1 MEGKLNEKMKV
12 KQDSAYL
19 DCEVGQPY
27 RRSPSHISLIPNLA
41 VRPYWVKTQVQSEF
55 YGKNYQRIPSILP
68 YIYTGMCSH
77 FALHVI
83 TYAGH
88 ININIRKIMIKES
101 KYMKRRKN
109 KIRKKTNSSNL
120 SRRRIVFL
128 SFQFSDFLLVL
139 RFYIPFK
146 TFKLNSSNLSRRN
159 QAENFV
165 GL

>member
-1 MEGKLNEKMKV
+1 
-12 KQDSAYL
+12 
-19 DCEVGQPY
+19 
-27 RRSPSHISLIPNLA
+27 
-41 VRPYWVKTQVQSEF
+41 
-55 YGKNYQRIPSILP
+55 
-68 YIYTGMCSH
+68 MCSH

-165 GL
+165 GLESVLNTVCLKKNKNGEES